1 MITYDIYP
9 EYQKCIQKL
18 TWKWVKRS
26 RFGFDELLSEA
37 NIGFMKAV
45 DSFDDDKAC
54 FHTHL
59 YITVN
64 GRLRNYINQPESL
77 EVQHKRIHNDSVESC
92 NEVQHNEYFEHQQIS
107 NQANPEQNCTFLNL
121 LENLSTEAKEM
132 VDVVLNT
139 PAEMIEL
146 VRAMTS
152 NRQGKMHVYKSNV
165 RAYFKAKGWKEAL
178 ILFCFNEIKSTF
190 N

>member
-37 NIGFMKAV
+37 NIGFIKAV

-54 FHTHL
+54 FHTYL
-59 YITVN
+59 YIYLNSHLQNYVTRTMPSDDFPLN
-64 GRLRNYINQPESL
+64 GLQA
-77 EVQHKRIHNDSVESC
+77 
-92 NEVQHNEYFEHQQIS
+92 S

-121 LENLSTEAKEM
+121 IENLSSEAKEM
-132 VDVVLNT
+132 VEVVLNT

-165 RAYFKAKGWKEAL
+165 RAYFKAKGWKTAM
-178 ILFCFNEIKSTF
+178 IVSCFDEIKSTF

>member
-1 MITYDIYP
+1 MKKPTYDIYP

-37 NIGFMKAV
+37 NIGFIKAV

-77 EVQHKRIHNDSVESC
+77 EINFTSYKETLAVHEKMSPD
-92 NEVQHNEYFEHQQIS
+92 
-107 NQANPEQNCTFLNL
+107 NPEQVTGFKL
-121 LENLSTEAKEM
+121 LIENLSTEAKEM
-132 VDVVLNT
+132 VEVVSNT

-152 NRQGKMHVYKSNV
+152 NRQGKVHLYKSNV
-165 RAYFKAKGWKEAL
+165 RAYFKAKGWKTAM
-178 ILFCFNEIKSTF
+178 IVSCFDEIKSTF